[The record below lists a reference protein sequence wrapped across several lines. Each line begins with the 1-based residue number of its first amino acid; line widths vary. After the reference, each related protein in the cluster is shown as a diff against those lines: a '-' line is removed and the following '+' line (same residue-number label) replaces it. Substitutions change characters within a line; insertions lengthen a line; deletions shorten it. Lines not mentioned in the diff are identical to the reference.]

1 MSVRDELRRQK
12 SEGDRE
18 WAAKQSEDQ
27 RKRDDETARVRE
39 QEEKRR
45 AAEAEKD
52 RKKAEE
58 VYAGLPAAVRTASA
72 RGLDKAVL
80 ADSFVTERADE
91 GKTCR
96 PLAIERKSYYLTG
109 WQIPFAEMCQSDGI
123 PLTVVTERVDVALK
137 GVLHKTYHLLAVDL
151 KRL

>member
-12 SEGDRE
+12 DEGGRE
-18 WAAKQSEDQ
+18 WAAKQAEEH
-27 RKRDDETARVRE
+27 RKQEEEAARVRE
-39 QEEKRR
+39 LEEKRR
-45 AAEAEKD
+45 AAEAEKA
-52 RKKAEE
+52 RKKAAE
-58 VYAGLPAAVRTASA
+58 VFAELPAAVRTASA

-80 ADSFVTERADE
+80 ADSFVTERSEE

-96 PLAIERKSYYLTG
+96 PMAIDRKTYYLTG
-109 WQIPFAEMCQSDGI
+109 WQIPFYEMCQSDGI

-137 GVLHKTYHLLAVDL
+137 GVVHKTYHLLAVDL

>member
-1 MSVRDELRRQK
+1 MSLRDELRRQK
-12 SEGDRE
+12 NEGDRE
-18 WAAKQSEDQ
+18 WATKKAEEQ
-27 RKRDDETARVRE
+27 RIRDDEAARVRE

-45 AAEAEKD
+45 AEEAEKD
-52 RKKAEE
+52 RKKAEQ
-58 VYAGLPAAVRTASA
+58 VFAGLPTAVRTASA

-80 ADSFVTERADE
+80 ADSFVTDRAEE

-96 PLAIERKSYYLTG
+96 PLAIDRKTYYLTG
-109 WQIPFAEMCQSDGI
+109 WQIPFHEMCQTDGI

-137 GVLHKTYHLLAVDL
+137 GVLHKSYHLLAVDL